1 MPEQFDNAA
10 LLRDADACLLKYG
23 SNFLP
28 EVVTRTENI
37 YFWTA
42 SGKKVLD
49 WTSGQMS
56 CLIGHGHPEIVE
68 TITKHAIGLDHVY
81 SSMVSPPV
89 IELGMKLTKALPE
102 GLDKAIFLSTG
113 SESNE
118 CAIKLAKV
126 VTGKFEI
133 VGLAASWHGM
143 TFGSNGAQY
152 WNGRAGYGPTMP
164 GNLMLPAPDEYRS
177 IFRHADGS
185 YDWKTELDYGWSL
198 VDKQSCGSLA
208 AVIMEPV
215 LSSGGMMTLPDGY
228 MKAMKAHCE
237 ARGMLLI
244 VDEAQTGMGRCGDLI
259 ASNHHGVVPDI
270 LTLSKTLGNGL
281 PLAATITS
289 SRIAAEADAAGF
301 LFYTTHVNDP
311 LPAAVGLKVLRIIQR
326 DNLVERAAV
335 LGKLLHAGLERLM
348 ARYGCIGTVRGRGLM
363 AGVEIVSDRETKKA
377 DTDLGRRLS
386 ERAFELGVSAML
398 SSQGSFYGCLR
409 IAPPIVIT
417 QQQLE
422 DGLNILEEAFR
433 TTAGSKPLY

>member
-1 MPEQFDNAA
+1 MPEQVDNAA

-56 CLIGHGHPEIVE
+56 CLVGHGHPEIVE

-89 IELGMKLTKALPE
+89 IELGMELTKALPE

-152 WNGRAGYGPTMP
+152 WNGRAGYGPTVSP
-164 GNLMLPAPDEYRS
+164 SCSVAPLFISLLTFNGRYIDAGKPHAACSGRIPLDLPP
-177 IFRHADGS
+177 
-185 YDWKTELDYGWSL
+185 
-198 VDKQSCGSLA
+198 C
-208 AVIMEPV
+208 
-215 LSSGGMMTLPDGY
+215 
-228 MKAMKAHCE
+228 
-237 ARGMLLI
+237 
-244 VDEAQTGMGRCGDLI
+244 
-259 ASNHHGVVPDI
+259 
-270 LTLSKTLGNGL
+270 
-281 PLAATITS
+281 
-289 SRIAAEADAAGF
+289 
-301 LFYTTHVNDP
+301 
-311 LPAAVGLKVLRIIQR
+311 
-326 DNLVERAAV
+326 
-335 LGKLLHAGLERLM
+335 
-348 ARYGCIGTVRGRGLM
+348 
-363 AGVEIVSDRETKKA
+363 
-377 DTDLGRRLS
+377 
-386 ERAFELGVSAML
+386 
-398 SSQGSFYGCLR
+398 
-409 IAPPIVIT
+409 
-417 QQQLE
+417 
-422 DGLNILEEAFR
+422 
-433 TTAGSKPLY
+433 